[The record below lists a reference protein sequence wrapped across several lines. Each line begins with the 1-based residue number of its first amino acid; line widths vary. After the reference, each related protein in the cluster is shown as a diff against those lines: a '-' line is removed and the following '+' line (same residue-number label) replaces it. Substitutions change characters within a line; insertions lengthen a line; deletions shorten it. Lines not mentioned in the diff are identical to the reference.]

1 MPRTLATTAI
11 YGHFLQPG
19 LGPRGDASSVL
30 AWMKKRKRE
39 LSASEQTLKQA
50 MNGDMAEILAGKSLL
65 LLSELLQSIGYED
78 VSLLWTSN
86 LLS

>member
-1 MPRTLATTAI
+1 
-11 YGHFLQPG
+11 
-19 LGPRGDASSVL
+19 
-30 AWMKKRKRE
+30 MKKRKRE

-65 LLSELLQSIGYED
+65 LLSELQSIGYED

>member
-1 MPRTLATTAI
+1 
-11 YGHFLQPG
+11 
-19 LGPRGDASSVL
+19 
-30 AWMKKRKRE
+30 MKKRKRE